1 MCCFFEPRHRFSL
14 EALLAARSDTA
25 SSSRRRRSLAAP
37 RIDLSV
43 TVVDNRRIPLLHNSP
58 EDAFL
63 KRDGGDRR
71 SDNGG
76 GSTTLPGMTF
86 CEFRGSQRRGRSRW
100 DPRQADARYLPDL
113 VVAGER

>member
-37 RIDLSV
+37 RIDHSV

-63 KRDGGDRR
+63 NRDGGDRR

-76 GSTTLPGMTF
+76 GVDDAAGDDFLRIPRVSASRSVAVGP
-86 CEFRGSQRRGRSRW
+86 SSGRCAVS
-100 DPRQADARYLPDL
+100 P
-113 VVAGER
+113 